1 MAKKKSNYRRAP
13 RSTTP
18 RTFGDGQPS
27 AAVAQTAEAVRPNG
41 TPAVAAKQPSAL
53 VRRTSA
59 GSRLSESRSQVP
71 LPVEYHYVLPDLR
84 RLGLLALS
92 TFGIMIVLG
101 ILIR

>member
-1 MAKKKSNYRRAP
+1 MAKKKSNYRRVP

-27 AAVAQTAEAVRPNG
+27 AAVTQTAEAVRPNG
-41 TPAVAAKQPSAL
+41 KPASVAKQPSVPA
-53 VRRTSA
+53 RRSLS
-59 GSRLSESRSQVP
+59 GSRLGESRSQVP
-71 LPVEYHYVLPDLR
+71 LPVEYHYVVPDLR